1 MKKTKTSK
9 IALGGICLALTL
21 IFLYA
26 ASILPGV
33 ELTMLAL
40 ASLFTAVMILEMG
53 IGGGLLLFTAASILG
68 FMLVP
73 NKLALIPYVFLFG
86 YYGVLKYFMEKPKN
100 GIAQITSKAA
110 FFAAALSIGLL
121 GFKEL
126 LLGAVKLP
134 EYPIAVLIIGG
145 VLLLLLYDFLF
156 TQLINFYVRRVQR
169 KGMDDFKLS

>member
-1 MKKTKTSK
+1 MKNTKTSK
-9 IALGGICLALTL
+9 IALGGICLALTV

-26 ASILPGV
+26 ASIVPGI

-53 IGGGLLLFTAASILG
+53 VGGGILLFAAASILG
-68 FMLVP
+68 FLLVP
-73 NKLALIPYVFLFG
+73 NKLVLVPYVFLFG
-86 YYGVLKYFMEKPKN
+86 YYGILKYFMEKPKH
-100 GIAQITSKAA
+100 GITQIAAKAA

-126 LLGAVKLP
+126 LLGAIKLP
-134 EYPIAVLIIGG
+134 EYPIVILIIGG

-169 KGMDDFKLS
+169 KGMDDFKLG